1 MCKQGAKVFCLF
13 FAKKKA
19 FLPGAQSQATL
30 LIPYMPQ
37 LSFHTPLG
45 ALTLSE
51 EDGAIVSLDW
61 GFARDQ
67 AETPLLLKGRDQ
79 MQAYFDGE
87 RISFDLPLAPTG
99 SAYRQRIWQALR
111 EIPYGQTASY
121 GAIAAR
127 AGGSPRSVGGANS
140 ANPIP
145 IIIPCHRVVGMSGA
159 GGYSGG
165 AGIETKRWLLTLEQ
179 GCPHGGGLEVK

>member
-1 MCKQGAKVFCLF
+1 
-13 FAKKKA
+13 
-19 FLPGAQSQATL
+19 
-30 LIPYMPQ
+30 MPQ

-61 GFARDQ
+61 GFGRDQ
-67 AETPLLLKGRDQ
+67 VETPLLLQGRAQ
-79 MQAYFDGE
+79 LQAYFDGE
-87 RISFDLPLAPTG
+87 LTQFDLPLAPTG

-111 EIPYGQTASY
+111 NIPYGETVSY
-121 GAIAAR
+121 AALAAR
-127 AGGSPRSVGGANS
+127 AGGSARSVGGANG

-145 IIIPCHRVVGMSGA
+145 ILIPCHRVVGAAGA

-165 AGIETKRWLLTLEQ
+165 DGIETKTWLLTLEQ
-179 GCPHGGGLEVK
+179 GTPPHGARLEVR